1 MLSKEAFKKVLKMR
15 KFLCQK
21 KCHFN
26 FGNPSFWNAKMTTLK
41 CQNDIFDIKFAL
53 EEEEHASAK

>member
-1 MLSKEAFKKVLKMR
+1 MR